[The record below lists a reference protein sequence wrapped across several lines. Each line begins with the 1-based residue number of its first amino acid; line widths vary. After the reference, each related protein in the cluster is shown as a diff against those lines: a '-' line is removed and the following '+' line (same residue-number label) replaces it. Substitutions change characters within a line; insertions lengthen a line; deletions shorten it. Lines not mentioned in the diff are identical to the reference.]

1 MRLINRMLLT
11 MFLSDLEDFTIYDA
25 ACNFSEILQF
35 DQEQENNHWCD
46 DVIDEEVKTVLTKPA
61 NGASLPVDLVSHFEY
76 FYNTQSCG
84 LKMENPFK
92 NLPKYAALN
101 YTEEN
106 SKQSLYD
113 KHRKLI
119 FPHMTK

>member
-11 MFLSDLEDFTIYDA
+11 IFLSDLENFTMYDS

-35 DQEQENNHWCD
+35 DQEQENNYWCD
-46 DVIDEEVKTVLTKPA
+46 DVIDEEVKTVLSKLA
-61 NGASLPVDLVSHFEY
+61 NGAYLPVDLISHFEF

-84 LKMENPFK
+84 LNTENPFK
-92 NLPKYAALN
+92 NLAKYPALN
-101 YTEEN
+101 YTNED
-106 SKQSLYD
+106 SRQTLYE

-119 FPHMTK
+119 FPHMTT